1 MTLFKKQ
8 KKIKELTLKAALAK
22 IECLEKENE
31 NLSNVI
37 ILQKENFKLIN
48 KLSSG
53 HKIEF
58 KIGQTVYL
66 KTDKEQSPRVVTGIS
81 LKPSN
86 SVIYCLSQNITETW
100 HYGFEISDEKN
111 ILLSFSN

>member
-8 KKIKELTLKAALAK
+8 KEIKELTLKSALAK
-22 IECLEKENE
+22 IDYLAKENQ

-37 ILQKENFKLIN
+37 ILQKENFQLIN

-53 HKIEF
+53 HEIEF
-58 KIGQTVYL
+58 KIGQTVFL
-66 KTDKEQSPRVVTGIS
+66 KTDKEQSQRVVTGIS
-81 LKPSN
+81 LRPLK
-86 SVIYCLSQNITETW
+86 SVTYCLTQNITETW

>member
-8 KKIKELTLKAALAK
+8 KELKELTLKAALAK

-37 ILQKENFKLIN
+37 ILQKENFQLIN

-58 KIGQTVYL
+58 KIGQTVFI
-66 KTDKEQSPRVVTGIS
+66 KTDKEQYPRVVTGIA
-81 LKPSN
+81 LRPSN
-86 SVIYCLSQNITETW
+86 SVTYCLAQNVTETW
-100 HYGFEISDEKN
+100 HYGFEISDEKD